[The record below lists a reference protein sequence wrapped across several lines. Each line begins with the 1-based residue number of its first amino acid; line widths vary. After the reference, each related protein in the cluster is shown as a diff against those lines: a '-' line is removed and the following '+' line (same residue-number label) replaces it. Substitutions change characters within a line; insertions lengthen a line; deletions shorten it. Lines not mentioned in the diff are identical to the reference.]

1 VDIDCTEN
9 VHNKSLVYTGT
20 QTSSKLLISGSK
32 SQGQE
37 TYCFE
42 GAHIEFPSHWDFNS
56 VSETAKELSNTCQTN
71 AKYHMPN
78 TICQIADTKTN
89 AKHEMPKIAKYSAAQ
104 ICPNQDIRV
113 MRVSPIRV
121 CTYAH
126 TRMHIRIY
134 AYKTYT
140 RMPHWYV

>member
-9 VHNKSLVYTGT
+9 VHNKSLVCTGT
-20 QTSSKLLISGSK
+20 QTSSKLLISRSK

-56 VSETAKELSNTCQTN
+56 VSQTAKELSNTFQTN

-89 AKHEMPKIAKYSAAQ
+89 AKQEMPKNCQIVYSLLDCQLKYADRAARRHNAKEKTVMKGDSE
-104 ICPNQDIRV
+104 ICNFI
-113 MRVSPIRV
+113 
-121 CTYAH
+121 
-126 TRMHIRIY
+126 
-134 AYKTYT
+134 
-140 RMPHWYV
+140 